1 MTLAHDVTGSGP
13 PVLLLHEGVADR
25 RMWRHQVPV
34 LEGDHTVVTPDLR
47 GFGDSPHASGQF
59 SHVEDVVELLDDL
72 GIEQAAVVGGSFGA
86 RVALELALVHP
97 GRVSRLVLC
106 PPALSGW
113 EWSQTVR
120 DAWQAEGEAYEA
132 GDLDRATEVNVELW
146 VDGPNRG
153 PDAVDGEVRE
163 LVRTMQR
170 HAFELPEPDPLPQEG
185 PELDPPASVRLGEIG
200 VPTLI
205 LVGDEDVEDFRLIAD
220 RLAAEIA
227 GARKLVIP
235 DAAHV
240 LALEKPDE
248 FNRALLDFLH
258 EPSAYTSNS

>member
-1 MTLAHDVTGSGP
+1 
-13 PVLLLHEGVADR
+13 
-25 RMWRHQVPV
+25 
-34 LEGDHTVVTPDLR
+34 
-47 GFGDSPHASGQF
+47 
-59 SHVEDVVELLDDL
+59 
-72 GIEQAAVVGGSFGA
+72 
-86 RVALELALVHP
+86 
-97 GRVSRLVLC
+97 
-106 PPALSGW
+106 
-113 EWSQTVR
+113 
-120 DAWQAEGEAYEA
+120 
-132 GDLDRATEVNVELW
+132 
-146 VDGPNRG
+146 
-153 PDAVDGEVRE
+153 
-163 LVRTMQR
+163 
-170 HAFELPEPDPLPQEG
+170 
-185 PELDPPASVRLGEIG
+185 VRLGEIG